1 MKKNTDSNVA
11 DKKYK
16 DAAVNNNYTER
27 DTSCREPITSHR
39 SYKFEQSFVLT
50 ELYLSATNNH
60 MKVKNNKR
68 KSRHKDH
75 TVKKI

>member
-1 MKKNTDSNVA
+1 LKKNTDSNAA

-16 DAAVNNNYTER
+16 DAAVSNINSYTES
-27 DTSCREPITSHR
+27 DASCREAITSHR

-60 MKVKNNKR
+60 MKVKNIKR
-68 KSRHKDH
+68 KSSD
-75 TVKKI
+75 